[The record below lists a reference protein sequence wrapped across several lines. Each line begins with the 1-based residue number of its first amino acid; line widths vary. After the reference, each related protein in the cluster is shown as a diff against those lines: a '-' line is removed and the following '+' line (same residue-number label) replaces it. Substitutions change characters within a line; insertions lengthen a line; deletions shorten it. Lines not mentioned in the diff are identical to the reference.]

1 MKGESTG
8 MGPPPWG
15 ASMLAAIF
23 LQFSLFDGQREA
35 ASSGVKADHRVSCAG
50 LRVSGVNT

>member
-15 ASMLAAIF
+15 ASMLAE
-23 LQFSLFDGQREA
+23 REA